1 MTIWYKHIQQPW
13 LDYLLAGPKI
23 YEGRLVWKDW
33 KLMQRDDIIV
43 FTDDDKKSASFKILG
58 FVYANNFAE
67 LYSRLGSQLVPGE
80 NLTPCENL
88 TPDLVQSMYESLFGL
103 NLEQIEKYGVMGIK
117 LEII

>member
-1 MTIWYKHIQQPW
+1 MTIWYKHIQPPW
-13 LDYLLAGPKI
+13 LDYLLGGKKI

-43 FTDDDKKSASFKILG
+43 FTDDNKTSASFKILG
-58 FVYANNFAE
+58 FVYAKNFAE
-67 LYSRLGSQLVPGE
+67 LYSRLGSQLVPG
-80 NLTPCENL
+80 ENL